1 VWPPRS
7 LDLMPLDFFL
17 GIKLRRVSAPPM
29 PQNPLE
35 LRIHIQN
42 ACESVDIQMLSNVF
56 NEVDHLFLMHRIT
69 SGAYTDMR

>member
-1 VWPPRS
+1 
-7 LDLMPLDFFL
+7 
-17 GIKLRRVSAPPM
+17 VSAPPM

-69 SGAYTDMR
+69 SGAYTDMRWQSKLWEFFFMFCIFHYCA